1 MTENMKK
8 YLALISTDEAAR
20 KQLNEQEPSSI
31 QEAKE
36 KIIADAAVKGITLTE
51 EDFADTGELSEDEL
65 NAVAGVRRN
74 LRPLHLHCR
83 GLWQRRLLTSSI
95 PYRRW
100 ESSPAACTNF

>member
-8 YLALISTDEAAR
+8 YQELISSDEEAQ
-20 KQLNEQEPSSI
+20 KKLNEQAAESI
-31 QEAKE
+31 QEAKRN
-36 KIIADAAVKGITLTE
+36 IIADAAEKGITLTE